1 MKIKSQKW
9 NFIMDKQKYI
19 KFDGMLI
26 NVNHIILVNE
36 TENYFDGN
44 NIKIYLSNNYK
55 IKILDVDKALYEKI
69 INFIINDTTEENVLY
84 IDKEVEKM

>member
-1 MKIKSQKW
+1 MDF
-9 NFIMDKQKYI
+9 FIMDKQKYI

-69 INFIINDTTEENVLY
+69 INFIINDTTDENVLY
-84 IDKEVEKM
+84 IDKEAEKM

>member
-1 MKIKSQKW
+1 MDF
-9 NFIMDKQKYI
+9 FIMDKQKYI

-84 IDKEVEKM
+84 IDKKAEKM

>member
-1 MKIKSQKW
+1 
-9 NFIMDKQKYI
+9 MDKQKYI

-36 TENYFDGN
+36 TGNYFDGN

-84 IDKEVEKM
+84 IDKKVEKM

>member
-1 MKIKSQKW
+1 MDF
-9 NFIMDKQKYI
+9 FIMDKQKYI

-26 NVNHIILVNE
+26 NVNHIVLVNG

-55 IKILDVDKALYEKI
+55 IKILDADEALYEKI
-69 INFIINDTTEENVLY
+69 INFIINDTTDENVLY
-84 IDKEVEKM
+84 IDKEAEKM

>member
-1 MKIKSQKW
+1 
-9 NFIMDKQKYI
+9 MDKQKYI

>member
-1 MKIKSQKW
+1 
-9 NFIMDKQKYI
+9 
-19 KFDGMLI
+19 MLI
-26 NVNHIILVNE
+26 NVNHIVLVNK
-36 TENYFDGN
+36 TESYLDGK

>member
-1 MKIKSQKW
+1 
-9 NFIMDKQKYI
+9 MDKQKYI

-26 NVNHIILVNE
+26 NGNHIILVNE